1 MPHDDSLLSATKKC
15 PACGFWS
22 SWQQRPED
30 RCERC
35 GQLLDP
41 QRLRSEQARQK
52 QADEPLPSFMQIQIG
67 PDDSPTVRFF
77 KQIIRG
83 GQLAF
88 AAVVSFMVWFL
99 TLLAG

>member
-1 MPHDDSLLSATKKC
+1 MLLSASKKC

-22 SWQQRPED
+22 SWQQLPED

-41 QRLRSEQARQK
+41 ERLRSEQQRQK
-52 QADEPLPSFMQIQIG
+52 LAEEPLPAFLQIPIH
-67 PDDSPTVRFF
+67 PDDGPTTQFF
-77 KQIIRG
+77 KRIIRG
-83 GQLAF
+83 GQLVFGAI
-88 AAVVSFMVWFL
+88 VSFMVWLL